1 MNLCLCD
8 FTYACEVILGKILN
22 ELLVYHFGMPRSW
35 EVQKCENQHQG
46 VPSAKVATKNRH
58 QKPPKPPVGGI
69 SPSPLDETCW
79 ASNFVWKIGIIHLIR
94 TTQSKVRGFQK
105 LQKSSKM
112 TDFQSVVLWTA
123 WSELSL
129 WYQFST
135 QNLMPS
141 KFHLIGLAKFRQVA
155 ILAVFCG
162 YFLWLLPRGWVNN
175 VATYAI
181 LFLHGYVTFCRIL

>member
-1 MNLCLCD
+1 MSYTNWKM
-8 FTYACEVILGKILN
+8 I
-22 ELLVYHFGMPRSW
+22 W
-35 EVQKCENQHQG
+35 EKFPHYWCTPETESSQSSHK
-46 VPSAKVATKNRH
+46 
-58 QKPPKPPVGGI
+58 KPPKSPLGGI
-69 SPSPLDETCW
+69 LPNLFTKSCQ
-79 ASNFVWKIGIIHLIR
+79 ASNSVWKIGITSFIR
-94 TTQSKVRGFQK
+94 ITQSKIRLIENMAFLVILEIFEMA
-105 LQKSSKM
+105 L
-112 TDFQSVVLWTA
+112 LWTA

-155 ILAVFCG
+155 ILAGFCG

>member
-1 MNLCLCD
+1 M
-8 FTYACEVILGKILN
+8 
-22 ELLVYHFGMPRSW
+22 VYHFGMPRSW
-35 EVQKCENQHQG
+35 EVQKCENQNQG
-46 VPSAKVATKNRH
+46 IPSAKVATKNSH
-58 QKPPKPPVGGI
+58 QKPPKSPVGGI

-79 ASNFVWKIGIIHLIR
+79 ASNSVWKIGIISLIR
-94 TTQSKVRGFQK
+94 ITQSKVRPIENLSF
-105 LQKSSKM
+105 LMISAIFEM
-112 TDFQSVVLWTA
+112 LLLWTA

-155 ILAVFCG
+155 ILAGFCG